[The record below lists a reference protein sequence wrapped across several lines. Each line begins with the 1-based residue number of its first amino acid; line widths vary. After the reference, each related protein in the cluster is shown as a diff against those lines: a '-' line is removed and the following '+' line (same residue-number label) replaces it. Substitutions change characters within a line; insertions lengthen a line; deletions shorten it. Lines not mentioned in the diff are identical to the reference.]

1 MKNRE
6 NRFDFSASNVKD
18 NRQNSC
24 RAQIKIFE
32 FLIMR

>member
-6 NRFDFSASNVKD
+6 NSLRFDFSASNVKD

-24 RAQIKIFE
+24 RATQNS
-32 FLIMR
+32 